1 MECAQT
7 NVPAASDGA
16 VAQLAERRG
25 ASRGGGSSNLTLLHY
40 FMNQVTFYLPKKN
53 VERSGCP
60 LRCGV
65 VIIFGNLCRE

>member
-7 NVPAASDGA
+7 NFPAASDGA

-40 FMNQVTFYLPKKN
+40 LMNQVIVYLFKRN
-53 VERSGCP
+53 VERSGCLLP
-60 LRCGV
+60 RQV
-65 VIIFGNLCRE
+65 AIVFGNLCRE